1 MLPLFWGENFVSL
14 FPGTRCQ
21 DSSLPWSSLL
31 TRKQFPA
38 SASQSS
44 RWKSSESWR
53 VPGTPN
59 CARDMVS
66 WMGACTPPCSHPRL
80 GPLDLLAGGVLV
92 LLALPPLAS
101 FLAASWRCPRRRV
114 RRCVRGAGDGAAG
127 RDGPDAP
134 NGPTIRRAAPPS
146 GGHRLGVGGA
156 GGEWKCTV
164 PSLVHFGMPHCGQ
177 GQEDRQRWEE
187 SVVDGAPEA
196 PWSSHPPNRCW

>member
-1 MLPLFWGENFVSL
+1 MKILWVYSQE
-14 FPGTRCQ
+14 PGAKTPRCPGHPCWPG
-21 DSSLPWSSLL
+21 SSFRPRPPSPRDGRALNPGGCQGLLIVRGIWWAGWAHARHPVPTPALVPW
-31 TRKQFPA
+31 TC
-38 SASQSS
+38 
-44 RWKSSESWR
+44 WR
-53 VPGTPN
+53 V
-59 CARDMVS
+59 VS
-66 WMGACTPPCSHPRL
+66 SCSWPCLGSHPL
-80 GPLDLLAGGVLV
+80 
-92 LLALPPLAS
+92 
-101 FLAASWRCPRRRV
+101 LAASWRCPRRRV

-156 GGEWKCTV
+156 GREWKCTV

-187 SVVDGAPEA
+187 SVVNGAPEA